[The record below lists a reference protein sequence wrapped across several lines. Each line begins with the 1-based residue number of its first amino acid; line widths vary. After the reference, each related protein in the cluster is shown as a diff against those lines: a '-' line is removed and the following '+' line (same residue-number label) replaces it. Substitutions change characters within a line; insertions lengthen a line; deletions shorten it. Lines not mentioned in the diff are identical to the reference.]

1 MNHVCDSNAG
11 FVDGAGENH
20 PQPSPLPWRD
30 RESNCE
36 PSNRFSHA
44 LQMVLRPLAWMIL
57 AAIAFYQFALRP
69 LLPSSCIYTPG
80 CSAYF
85 TEAVRRHGPI
95 RGSALGIK
103 RLCRCHPWG
112 RGGIDPVP

>member
-1 MNHVCDSNAG
+1 MAANQRFMMTES
-11 FVDGAGENH
+11 
-20 PQPSPLPWRD
+20 PQIGTTSGGLAAVVRW
-30 RESNCE
+30 
-36 PSNRFSHA
+36 
-44 LQMVLRPLAWMIL
+44 MLRPLSWIIL

-85 TEAVRRHGPI
+85 MEAVRRHGPI
-95 RGSALGIK
+95 SGSVLGVK

>member
-1 MNHVCDSNAG
+1 MSHAYDAG
-11 FVDGAGENH
+11 AEFTSGAGANH
-20 PQPSPLPWRD
+20 PQPNSLPPSE
-30 RESNCE
+30 RESKG
-36 PSNRFSHA
+36 A
-44 LQMVLRPLAWMIL
+44 LAAQMALRPVAWAIL

-69 LLPSSCIYTPG
+69 FLPSSCIYTPG

-85 TEAVRRHGPI
+85 MEAVRRHGPI
-95 RGSALGIK
+95 RGSVLGVK

>member
-1 MNHVCDSNAG
+1 MTESKTAVATCSSGSA
-11 FVDGAGENH
+11 ANH
-20 PQPSPLPWRD
+20 PHPGPLPR
-30 RESNCE
+30 RERETN
-36 PSNRFSHA
+36 A
-44 LQMVLRPLAWMIL
+44 ILTVLRVILLPLSWIIL

-69 LLPSSCIYTPG
+69 FLPASCIYTPG

-85 TEAVRRHGPI
+85 MEAVRRHGPI
-95 RGSALGIK
+95 SGSVLGVK

>member
-1 MNHVCDSNAG
+1 MNPTQPISAPSRHWTAAIAHVA
-11 FVDGAGENH
+11 
-20 PQPSPLPWRD
+20 
-30 RESNCE
+30 
-36 PSNRFSHA
+36 
-44 LQMVLRPLAWMIL
+44 LRPLAWAIL

-69 LLPSSCIYTPG
+69 FLPSSCIYTPG

-85 TEAVRRHGPI
+85 MEAVRRHGPI
-95 RGSALGIK
+95 SGSVLGVK

>member
-1 MNHVCDSNAG
+1 MSLASDAG
-11 FVDGAGENH
+11 AEIACGAGVNQTH
-20 PQPSPLPWRD
+20 PCPHPKTEP
-30 RESNCE
+30 ESGWALAM
-36 PSNRFSHA
+36 HA
-44 LQMVLRPLAWMIL
+44 ALRPLGWVIL

-69 LLPSSCIYTPG
+69 FLPANCIYTPG

-85 TEAVRRHGPI
+85 VEAVRRHGPI
-95 RGSALGIK
+95 RGSVLGVK

>member
-1 MNHVCDSNAG
+1 MNHASDAGGGFADGVCG
-11 FVDGAGENH
+11 TH
-20 PQPSPLPWRD
+20 PRSSGLPQRE
-30 RESNCE
+30 RESG
-36 PSNRFSHA
+36 FA
-44 LQMVLRPLAWMIL
+44 LAKKIALRPLTWTIL

-69 LLPSSCIYTPG
+69 LLPSCCIYTPG

-85 TEAVRRHGPI
+85 MEAVRRHGPI
-95 RGSALGIK
+95 LGSALGVR

>member
-1 MNHVCDSNAG
+1 MTPMRDGTVAG
-11 FVDGAGENH
+11 SSGVAVK
-20 PQPSPLPWRD
+20 QPSPGPFPRRQ
-30 RESNCE
+30 RESG
-36 PSNRFSHA
+36 FA
-44 LQMVLRPLAWMIL
+44 LIKNLALRPLTWAIL

-85 TEAVRRHGPI
+85 IEAVRRHGPI
-95 RGSALGIK
+95 SGSVLGMK